1 MKTRLIL
8 GAAALA
14 LAACGS
20 SGGDKAGEGGNDS
33 ASVGAANQSAA
44 AKAPSSAAPSGGNG
58 GGGDFIQPGEWE
70 TKVESMEVDAPGMPQ
85 GVKDMMTDAMGSM
98 KTTIR
103 DCVTPEEA
111 KRPNADMFA
120 GKDKGNCTASDF
132 SMSGGRMRGTISC
145 PAGNGQPGSM
155 TMVMDGQFSPQSYTV
170 NQNMTTDAGGSKMT
184 IKARVSGRRVG
195 ECTAATKAAG

>member
-14 LAACGS
+14 LASCGS
-20 SGGDKAGEGGNDS
+20 SGGDKAGEGGNGS
-33 ASVGAANQSAA
+33 ASVGAANRSAA
-44 AKAPSSAAPSGGNG
+44 AEAPSTAAPSGGG

-85 GVKDMMTDAMGSM
+85 GVKDMMADAMGSM

-111 KRPNADMFA
+111 KRPNADLFA
-120 GKDKGNCTASDF
+120 GKDKGNCTSSDF

-145 PAGNGQPGSM
+145 PAGDGQPGSM

-184 IKARVSGRRVG
+184 IKARVSGRRLG